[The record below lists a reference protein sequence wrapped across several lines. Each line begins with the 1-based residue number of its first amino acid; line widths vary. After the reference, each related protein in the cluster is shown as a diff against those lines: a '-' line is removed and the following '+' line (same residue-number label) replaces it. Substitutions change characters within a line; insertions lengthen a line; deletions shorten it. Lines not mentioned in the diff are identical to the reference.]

1 MQKRIGELTKVAI
14 IQARMSSE
22 RLPGKVLKEV
32 NEKPLLLHQLERVA
46 RSKHVEKIVV
56 ATSTNPADDEIEKFA
71 KKGNISLFRG
81 SEGDVLSRFEGAAQE
96 TGATTIIRLTADCPL
111 SDPEVID
118 HVITKYLEQPNACKF
133 ATNAIPRS
141 YPAGLEVECFSR
153 EALEIASLEAK
164 EDYDR
169 EHVTP
174 FFYRNPNRFFPLS
187 VVSTINYSKERW
199 TLDEQSDFYLIK
211 KIMEALS
218 QIKADFKMVDVLN
231 ILDANPDWRKLNSAV
246 QETPRLVKDNI
257 FKGADSG

>member
-1 MQKRIGELTKVAI
+1 M
-14 IQARMSSE
+14 
-22 RLPGKVLKEV
+22 
-32 NEKPLLLHQLERVA
+32 
-46 RSKHVEKIVV
+46 
-56 ATSTNPADDEIEKFA
+56 
-71 KKGNISLFRG
+71 
-81 SEGDVLSRFEGAAQE
+81 
-96 TGATTIIRLTADCPL
+96 
-111 SDPEVID
+111 SDPEIID

-187 VVSTINYSKERW
+187 VVSTINYSAERW

-218 QIKADFKMVDVLN
+218 QIKVDFKMVDVLN
-231 ILDANPDWRKLNSAV
+231 ILDTNPDLS
-246 QETPRLVKDNI
+246 LI
-257 FKGADSG
+257 HI